1 MIQRNVLEY
10 LESTAGRLPD
20 KTAFADEKESLTFAQ
35 LLSMAHSLGTYIMK
49 KTVRRRA
56 PIIVMTDRTAV
67 SIAAF
72 MGVLCSGNFYVPM
85 DNKMPMTR
93 MISIAEQLKPAAVVF
108 AEKDRKTTET
118 LLDKMAEIAGVTEN
132 KAENK
137 DKEQAAPAPE
147 LIAMVDGFACEA
159 DDGALGARRALCID
173 TDPVYAIFTS
183 GSTGKPKGIV
193 ISHRSVIDFTEWF
206 TEAGRFTDKDIM
218 GNQAPFYFDLSVKD
232 VYTTLKCGATSYII
246 PKKLFMFP
254 VLLMEFLEERRVTAL
269 VWATSAFH
277 LVANSGVLEER
288 SISTLRTVMLGGEA
302 LYAKQLNKWRE
313 AMPEVR
319 YVNLYGP
326 TEVTVDCTWYPIER
340 EFDDS
345 EVIPVGKACANKEVF
360 LLNDE
365 RCQCEPGEPG
375 EICVRGSG
383 LARGYFG
390 EWEKTASAFIQDP
403 RNPDYPEI
411 IYCTGDIAVED
422 ENGNLR
428 FVSRKDGQIKHMGYR
443 IELGEIETTLSGLA
457 GLDEIA
463 CVFNSGTDRIICVFT
478 GTIDDKEL
486 AKSARTML
494 PKYMIPNIYKK
505 PDVMPHNAN
514 GKIDRPEL
522 KRIYVENAE

>member
-10 LESTAGRLPD
+10 LEKTAQRLPD
-20 KTAFADEKESLTFAQ
+20 KVAFADEKESLTFGELMKKARC
-35 LLSMAHSLGTYIMK
+35 LGTYIME
-49 KTVRRRA
+49 KTECRNA
-56 PIIVMTDRTAV
+56 PVIVITGRTAV
-67 SIAAF
+67 SIAGF
-72 MGVLCSGNFYVPM
+72 MGVLYSGNFYAPV
-85 DNKMPMTR
+85 DNKMPAAR
-93 MISIAEQLKPAAVVF
+93 MLSIAEQLRPAAVVF
-108 AEKDRKTTET
+108 AEKDRKAAET
-118 LLDKMAEIAGVTEN
+118 LVESFVEAVEKNCKGDETVT
-132 KAENK
+132 
-137 DKEQAAPAPE
+137 APP
-147 LIAMVDGFACEA
+147 LIAMSDGFVCAENTEMIE
-159 DDGALGARRALCID
+159 RRMAAVID

-206 TEAGRFTDKDIM
+206 ASAGNFTSDDIM

-254 VLLMEFLEERRVTAL
+254 VMLMEFLQEKKVTAL

-288 SISTLRTVMLGGEA
+288 SIDTLRTVMLGGEA
-302 LYAKQLNKWRE
+302 LYAKQLNKWRR

-340 EFDDS
+340 EFDDT

-360 LLNDE
+360 LLDE
-365 RCQCEPGEPG
+365 KHRPCVPGQPG

-390 EWEKTASAFIQDP
+390 EWEKTESVFIQDP
-403 RNPDYPEI
+403 RNPYYPEI
-411 IYCTGDIAVED
+411 IYCTGDIAVQD
-422 ENGNLR
+422 ENGDFR

-443 IELGEIETTLSGLA
+443 IELGEIETTLSGIS

-463 CVFNSGTDRIICVFT
+463 CVFNADTDRIICVFT
-478 GTIDDKEL
+478 GAIDDKTL
-486 AKSARTML
+486 AKSARAAL
-494 PKYMIPNIYKK
+494 PKYMIPNIYVK

-522 KRIYVENAE
+522 KKRYAKGAKQQS

>member
-10 LESTAGRLPD
+10 LEATAERLPD
-20 KTAFADEKESLTFAQ
+20 KTAFADDKESLTFAQ
-35 LLSMAHSLGTYIMK
+35 LLKMARSLGTYIMK
-49 KTVRRRA
+49 KTDRRRA
-56 PIIVMTDRTAV
+56 PVIVMTDRTAV

-85 DNKMPMTR
+85 DNKMPVAR
-93 MISIAEQLKPAAVVF
+93 MVSIAEQLKPAAIVF
-108 AEKDRKTTET
+108 AEKDRKTAER
-118 LLDKMAEIAGVTEN
+118 LAAEMFKMPEAAEN
-132 KAENK
+132 KAAEN
-137 DKEQAAPAPE
+137 EAAPAPQ
-147 LIAMVDGFACEA
+147 LIAMADGFECEE
-159 DDGALGARRALCID
+159 DDRALGARRAGCID

-206 TEAGRFTDKDIM
+206 TEAGQFTDKDIM

-254 VLLMEFLEERRVTAL
+254 VLLMEFLEEKKVTAL

-277 LVANSGVLEER
+277 LVANSGVLEEKN
-288 SISTLRTVMLGGEA
+288 ISTLRTAMLGGEA
-302 LYAKQLNKWRE
+302 LYAKQLNRWRR
-313 AMPEVR
+313 AMPDVR

-365 RCQCEPGEPG
+365 HRQCEPCEPG

-390 EWEKTASAFIQDP
+390 EWEKTKASFIQDP
-403 RNPDYPEI
+403 RNHDYPEI
-411 IYCTGDIAVED
+411 VYCTGDIAVED
-422 ENGNLR
+422 ENGDLR

-463 CVFNSGTDRIICVFT
+463 CVFNAATDRIICVFT
-478 GTIDDKEL
+478 GAIDDKEL
-486 AKSARTML
+486 AKSARAML

-505 PDVMPHNAN
+505 SDAMPHNAN
-514 GKIDRPEL
+514 GKIDRPQL
-522 KRIYVENAE
+522 KRIYVENA

>member
-10 LESTAGRLPD
+10 LEATAERLSD

-35 LLSMAHSLGTYIMK
+35 LLNMARSLGTYIMK
-49 KTVRRRA
+49 KTDRRRA
-56 PIIVMTDRTAV
+56 PVIVMTDRTAV

-85 DNKMPMTR
+85 DNKMPVAR
-93 MISIAEQLKPAAVVF
+93 MVSIAEQLKPAAIVF
-108 AEKDRKTTET
+108 AEKDRKTAER
-118 LLDKMAEIAGVTEN
+118 LADEMFKMPEAAEN
-132 KAENK
+132 KAAEN
-137 DKEQAAPAPE
+137 EAAPAPQ
-147 LIAMVDGFACEA
+147 LIAMADGFECEE
-159 DDGALGARRALCID
+159 DDRALGARRAGCID

-206 TEAGRFTDKDIM
+206 TEAGQFTDKDIM

-254 VLLMEFLEERRVTAL
+254 VLLMEFLEEKKVTAL

-277 LVANSGVLEER
+277 LVANSGVLEEKT
-288 SISTLRTVMLGGEA
+288 ISTLRTAMLGGEA
-302 LYAKQLNKWRE
+302 LYAKQLNRWRR
-313 AMPEVR
+313 AMPDVR

-365 RCQCEPGEPG
+365 RRQCEPGEPG

-390 EWEKTASAFIQDP
+390 EWEKTKASFIQDP
-403 RNPDYPEI
+403 RNHDYPEI

-422 ENGNLR
+422 ENGDLR

-463 CVFNSGTDRIICVFT
+463 CVFNAATDRIICVFT
-478 GTIDDKEL
+478 GAIDDKEL
-486 AKSARTML
+486 AKSARAML

-505 PDVMPHNAN
+505 PDAMPHNAN
-514 GKIDRPEL
+514 GKIDRPQL
-522 KRIYVENAE
+522 KRIYVENA

>member
-10 LESTAGRLPD
+10 LEATAERLPD
-20 KTAFADEKESLTFAQ
+20 KTAFADDKESLTFAQ
-35 LLSMAHSLGTYIMK
+35 LLKMARSLGTYIMK
-49 KTVRRRA
+49 KTDRRRA
-56 PIIVMTDRTAV
+56 PVIVMTDRTAV

-85 DNKMPMTR
+85 DNKMPVAR
-93 MISIAEQLKPAAVVF
+93 MVSIAEQLKPAAIVF
-108 AEKDRKTTET
+108 AENDRKTAER
-118 LLDKMAEIAGVTEN
+118 LAAEMFKMPEAAEN
-132 KAENK
+132 KAAEN
-137 DKEQAAPAPE
+137 EAAPAPQ
-147 LIAMVDGFACEA
+147 LIAMADGFECEE
-159 DDGALGARRALCID
+159 DDRALGARRAGCID
-173 TDPVYAIFTS
+173 KDPVYAIFTS

-206 TEAGRFTDKDIM
+206 TEAGQFTDKDIM

-254 VLLMEFLEERRVTAL
+254 VLLMEFLEEKKVTAL

-277 LVANSGVLEER
+277 LAANSGVLEEKT
-288 SISTLRTVMLGGEA
+288 ISTLRIAMLGGEA
-302 LYAKQLNKWRE
+302 LYAKQLNRWRR
-313 AMPEVR
+313 AMPDVR

-365 RCQCEPGEPG
+365 RRQCEPGEPG

-383 LARGYFG
+383 LAMGYFG
-390 EWEKTASAFIQDP
+390 EWEKTKASFIQDP
-403 RNPDYPEI
+403 RNHDYPEI
-411 IYCTGDIAVED
+411 VYCTGDIAVED
-422 ENGNLR
+422 ENGDLR

-463 CVFNSGTDRIICVFT
+463 CVFNAATDRIICVFT
-478 GTIDDKEL
+478 GAIDDKEL
-486 AKSARTML
+486 AKSARAML

-505 PDVMPHNAN
+505 PDAMPHNAN
-514 GKIDRPEL
+514 GKIDRPQL
-522 KRIYVENAE
+522 KRIYVENA